1 MSELAFRDLRVAYG
15 RGRRAQLA
23 VDGVD
28 LTVRTGTTHG
38 LVGESG
44 SGKSTLA
51 RAAVGMATV
60 SAGTITLDGVDLTR
74 RAAARRRVQMVF
86 QDPLAALDPR
96 MPVGLSVAEGLLATG
111 QRLSRA
117 DREAR
122 VRALLERVHIDP
134 GRAGELPASFSGGQR
149 QRITIARAL
158 AADPAVLI
166 ADEITSALDVSVQ
179 GVVLNLLRELQD
191 ELALTMLFISH
202 NLAVV
207 RYVSDEVSVMRAGRI
222 VEHGATET
230 VLATPADDY
239 TGELL
244 RSVPVMGR
252 PLDLEDGLEDTVDA

>member
-1 MSELAFRDLRVAYG
+1 MSALEFRGVRVTYG
-15 RGRRAQLA
+15 HGRSAQLA

-28 LTVRTGTTHG
+28 LTVRSGTTHG

-51 RAAVGMATV
+51 RVAVGLAAARSGTV
-60 SAGTITLDGVDLTR
+60 TLDGADITGR
-74 RAAARRRVQMVF
+74 SAAARAARRRVQMVF

-111 QRLSRA
+111 QRLSRT

-122 VRALLERVHIDP
+122 VHALLDRVHVDP
-134 GRAGELPASFSGGQR
+134 RRAGELPATFSGGQR

-179 GVVLNLLRELQD
+179 GVVLNLLRELRHD
-191 ELALTMLFISH
+191 LSLTMLFISH
-202 NLAVV
+202 SLAVV
-207 RYVSDEVSVMRAGRI
+207 RYVSDEVTVMRAGRV
-222 VEHGATET
+222 VEHGPTED
-230 VLATPADDY
+230 VLAAPDDDY
-239 TGELL
+239 TQELL
-244 RSVPVMGR
+244 RSVPIMGQ
-252 PLDLEDGLEDTVDA
+252 PLDLEDA